1 MKLKDFDFRVWYGEK
16 YLKQKYSKGRFGYC
30 ERGYAVGFV
39 GDRHKL
45 VYEIIQGIDS
55 NEYGDNDY
63 EWIYDLDLDENDCEV
78 ELWTGLYDKNNKKI
92 YEGDILYSFEDCP
105 EDENFIYVVKF
116 KNGAFY
122 LVEPEDMDSVG
133 EQGDVIYYPEEFEVV
148 GNIHENLELLEPKDS
163 KWK

>member
-1 MKLKDFDFRVWYGEK
+1 MKLKDFDFRIWDGEK

-92 YEGDILYSFEDCP
+92 YEGDIVSFIKGKAFVRYFLTES
-105 EDENFIYVVKF
+105 KF
-116 KNGAFY
+116 AFC
-122 LVEPEDMDSVG
+122 V
-133 EQGDVIYYPEEFEVV
+133 EQGGMFFLIEELRKLNASEYEVV
-148 GNIHENLELLEPKDS
+148 GNIHENKDLLNTKE
-163 KWK
+163 

>member
-16 YLKQKYSKGRFGYC
+16 YLKQKYNKGRFGYC

-78 ELWTGLYDKNNKKI
+78 ELWTGLHDKNNQKI
-92 YEGDILYSFEDCP
+92 YEGDIVSFIKGKAFVRYFLTES
-105 EDENFIYVVKF
+105 KF
-116 KNGAFY
+116 AFC
-122 LVEPEDMDSVG
+122 V
-133 EQGDVIYYPEEFEVV
+133 EQGGMFFLIEELRKLNASEYEVV
-148 GNIHENLELLEPKDS
+148 GNIHENSELLKSKDS
-163 KWK
+163 K